1 MGSEGT
7 LTHWGR
13 RSGVQDPL
21 WGSQP
26 TADRGQRIKAFMLTV
41 THMDGVRCSW
51 DHDPLGTVTH

>member
-26 TADRGQRIKAFMLTV
+26 TADSGQRIKAFMLTV
-41 THMDGVRCSW
+41 THMDGGQVFMGS
-51 DHDPLGTVTH
+51 